1 MKSLYKGLW
10 TALCMCVMISTV
22 SCLSGPETKPP
33 QQVRQVQ
40 TKKTNN
46 VSVQQT
52 GGRKEAQENSP
63 RVIFAKQLQQLVDE
77 QKWED
82 ALALFDGLPEK
93 DKNDSSIQNLKIAVL
108 ISHGNLQDAEMLA
121 KSLEKQEPN
130 NLEVLYSLT
139 VIAQAKDDKK
149 MRSAYLKKIL
159 RIDPNNAQALQEEG
173 IDLYNQRNYKKAGK
187 IFGDIVKRNPNNI
200 EAVIWLGKINYLGN
214 KMKEAEQCYLAALQQ
229 QPENSLAIAELARIK
244 SETGRMA
251 EAITDIEKAIALDPG
266 EAMNWTDLGSY
277 NLQIGR
283 REQALEAFQK
293 ASTLIPDS
301 HFVHIYLAGLHDDL
315 GNKQEA
321 EQHYRK
327 VTELY
332 PQYYFAY
339 ESLGVL
345 LYERQEWEQARTA
358 FMDASQYAPDNCY
371 YALMAAVCSYK
382 LDKKRDA
389 KNFMSKY
396 IKTID
401 RKKNETDYFLCRLFI
416 DGAGDADV
424 GNRISKE
431 KEETVRSRKYFY
443 LAAFYEAAGKWN
455 MAEKYYIDI
464 KAAQV
469 PAFFE
474 YRLAVSALAAKAK

>member
-1 MKSLYKGLW
+1 MKSLYKGTW
-10 TALCMCVMISTV
+10 AALCMCAMISTV
-22 SCLSGPETKPP
+22 SCLSGPEAKQP

-40 TKKTNN
+40 TKKTTAIP
-46 VSVQQT
+46 VRQT
-52 GGRKEAQENSP
+52 GGSKNTQENSP
-63 RVIFAKQLQQLVDE
+63 RMLFAKQLQQLVDE
-77 QKWED
+77 QKWEE

-108 ISHGNLQDAEMLA
+108 ISHRKLQEAETLA
-121 KSLEKQEPN
+121 KSLEKQYPN

-159 RIDPNNAQALQEEG
+159 RIDPHNAQALQEEG
-173 IDLYNQRNYKKAGK
+173 IDFYNQRNYKKAGK
-187 IFGDIVKRNPNNI
+187 IFGDIVKRDPNNI
-200 EAVIWLGKINYLGN
+200 EALIWLGKINYLGN

-251 EAITDIEKAIALDPG
+251 EAIADIEKATALDPE

-277 NLQIGR
+277 NLQIGK

-315 GNKQEA
+315 GNKREA
-321 EQHYRK
+321 EQHYQK

-358 FMDASQYAPDNCY
+358 FMNASQYAPTNCY
-371 YALMAAVCSYK
+371 YALMTAVCSYK
-382 LDKKRDA
+382 LDRKTDA

-396 IKTID
+396 IKTIN
-401 RKKNETDYFLCRLFI
+401 RKENETDYFLCRLFI
-416 DGAGDADV
+416 DGAGEADV
-424 GNRISKE
+424 GIRISKE
-431 KEETVRSRKYFY
+431 KEATARLKKYFY
-443 LAAFYEAAGKWN
+443 LAAFYETTGKWN

-474 YRLAVSALAAKAK
+474 YRLATNALASKNK